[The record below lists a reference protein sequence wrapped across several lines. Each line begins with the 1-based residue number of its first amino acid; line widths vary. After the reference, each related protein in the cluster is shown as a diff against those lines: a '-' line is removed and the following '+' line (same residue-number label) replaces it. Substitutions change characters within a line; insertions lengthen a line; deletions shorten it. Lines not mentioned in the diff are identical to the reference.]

1 MMATAGAPQQRTKR
15 EWILPTYT
23 GLVIFYLLIPIV
35 VMMLFGFNDYPGK
48 FNFVWEGFTLEHYRN
63 LFSIPELTQALR
75 NSLVI
80 AAITSVIATTLGT
93 LIALALS
100 RFRFRGRSSLNLFIF
115 IPMATPEIVLGVS
128 LLSMFVAVQFA
139 RGFLTV
145 LIAHIMFSIS
155 YVVVTVKAR
164 TSGFDRSLEDAA
176 RDLGADGWTTFWTVT
191 FPLILPGI
199 AAGGLL
205 AFVLSF
211 DDYVVTAFNAG
222 ATITFP
228 LWIYGAS
235 RFGIPAQV
243 NVMATL
249 IFLLG
254 VGYVAISLLRERRRS
269 AAPDP
274 SEA

>member
-1 MMATAGAPQQRTKR
+1 MATAGAPRKKSKK

-23 GLVIFYLLIPIV
+23 GLVIAYLLIPIV

-63 LFSIPELTQALR
+63 LFDIPELTQALR
-75 NSLVI
+75 NSLII
-80 AAITSVIATTLGT
+80 ATITSLFATTLGT
-93 LIALALS
+93 LIALALT
-100 RFRFRGRSSLNLFIF
+100 RFDFRGRSAMNLFIF
-115 IPMATPEIVLGVS
+115 MPMATPEIVLGVS

-254 VGYVAISLLRERRRS
+254 VAYVIFNLLRERRIS

-274 SEA
+274 YEA

>member
-1 MMATAGAPQQRTKR
+1 MATASPPQRRAKR
-15 EWILPTYT
+15 EWILPAYT
-23 GLVIFYLLIPIV
+23 GLVIAYLLIPIV

-75 NSLVI
+75 NSLII
-80 AAITSVIATTLGT
+80 AAITSVVATTLGT

-100 RFRFRGRSSLNLFIF
+100 RFNFRGRSSLNLFIF

-176 RDLGADGWTTFWTVT
+176 RDLGADGWTTFWTVI

-254 VGYVAISLLRERRRS
+254 VGYVIISLLSERRRS